1 MASKYVDTSAIIQV
15 IGTVFINPSLLDET
29 DRYLIVDDDFPQ
41 QFHKIIFGT
50 IYKLHELGAKEISL
64 ISINDFLAARPKSEA
79 IYKAE
84 KGDEWITKAL
94 DLVKPEAFNYY
105 YNRLKK
111 FSLLR
116 AYDQFGINVSDI
128 YDPDNILDI
137 KKK

>member
-1 MASKYVDTSAIIQV
+1 MASKYIDTSAIIQV
-15 IGTVFINPSLLDET
+15 IGTVFTNPSILDET
-29 DRYLIVDDDFPQ
+29 DRYIIADDDFPE
-41 QFHKIIFGT
+41 QFHKIVFGT
-50 IYKLHELGAKEISL
+50 IYKLHELGVKEISL

-84 KGDEWITKAL
+84 KGDEWLTKAL

-116 AYDQFGINVSDI
+116 AYDNFGIDI
-128 YDPDNILDI
+128 SAMF
-137 KKK
+137 